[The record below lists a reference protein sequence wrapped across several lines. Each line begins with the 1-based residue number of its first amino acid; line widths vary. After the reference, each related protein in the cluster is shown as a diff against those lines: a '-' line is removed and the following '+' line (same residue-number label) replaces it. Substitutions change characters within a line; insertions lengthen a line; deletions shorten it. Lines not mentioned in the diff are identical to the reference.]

1 MTGRDN
7 DRNFQSLKQTYI
19 KCSIVLYVGAGSSRG
34 DDGCEYGIPGWWG
47 LLEQILRRGAE
58 HITEKDCA
66 DLKKKKDPWDA
77 ADFVLSKMP
86 GGEKQRKDGFQCA
99 LWEVIRDERNYSKSK
114 KYKLINPRLLN
125 QNATLNAI
133 VAFCGGISAWVENKD
148 EQPRELYFTYRPNQ
162 RVRALLTTNYDPFL
176 EAAASLKYRKSL
188 LKPVAAYGSD
198 AGTIDQIPVFH
209 IHGYVPHP
217 LQAKERTERQ
227 PYVDELVLDRS
238 SYLAAWKSTDV
249 FGPTML
255 PQIHYLRN
263 YTTLFVG
270 FSFSD
275 ERVNNLLKDIHIELS
290 SHNRS
295 HFALVSE
302 KEFKYLGKNFYQEIG
317 IVPIRYATPKEIPE
331 RLGELYRAG
340 LEADQK
346 DAGDEMYIPWVTVKQ
361 HKSSTLPPRCT
372 ATLEYW
378 NALLCSR
385 LCRVSVSKLIAGGE

>member
-1 MTGRDN
+1 
-7 DRNFQSLKQTYI
+7 
-19 KCSIVLYVGAGSSRG
+19 
-34 DDGCEYGIPGWWG
+34 
-47 LLEQILRRGAE
+47 
-58 HITEKDCA
+58 
-66 DLKKKKDPWDA
+66 
-77 ADFVLSKMP
+77 
-86 GGEKQRKDGFQCA
+86 
-99 LWEVIRDERNYSKSK
+99 
-114 KYKLINPRLLN
+114 
-125 QNATLNAI
+125 
-133 VAFCGGISAWVENKD
+133 
-148 EQPRELYFTYRPNQ
+148 
-162 RVRALLTTNYDPFL
+162 
-176 EAAASLKYRKSL
+176 
-188 LKPVAAYGSD
+188 
-198 AGTIDQIPVFH
+198 
-209 IHGYVPHP
+209 
-217 LQAKERTERQ
+217 
-227 PYVDELVLDRS
+227 
-238 SYLAAWKSTDV
+238 
-249 FGPTML
+249 ML